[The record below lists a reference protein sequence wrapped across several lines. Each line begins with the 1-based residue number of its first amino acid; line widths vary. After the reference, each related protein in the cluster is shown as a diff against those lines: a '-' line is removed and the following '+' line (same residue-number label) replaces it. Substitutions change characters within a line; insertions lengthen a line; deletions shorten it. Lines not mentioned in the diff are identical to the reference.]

1 LKFHKLSNL
10 QPRKSKVKP
19 ICSICVTNLIKYSTT
34 SIIRTHVTSDTP
46 IIRRLPRF
54 GHFAIFVSIIRTNQ
68 NIKVSYRKDL
78 VNYIISHEDDN
89 IVQLLTSSNN
99 KKKEWAL
106 GENNNVDCDLTDEQI
121 VQETLNNNHGDDEN
135 ECE

>member
-1 LKFHKLSNL
+1 M
-10 QPRKSKVKP
+10 
-19 ICSICVTNLIKYSTT
+19 YSTT

>member
-1 LKFHKLSNL
+1 MFQGINGNTSNL
-10 QPRKSKVKP
+10 
-19 ICSICVTNLIKYSTT
+19 KYSTT
-34 SIIRTHVTSDTP
+34 SIIRTHVISDTP

-54 GHFAIFVSIIRTNQ
+54 GHFAIFTSIIRTNQ

-78 VNYIISHEDDN
+78 LNYIISHEDDN
-89 IVQLLTSSNN
+89 IAQLLTSFNN

-106 GENNNVDCDLTDEQI
+106 GENDNVDCDLTDEQI
-121 VQETLNNNHGDDEN
+121 VQETLNNNYEDDEN